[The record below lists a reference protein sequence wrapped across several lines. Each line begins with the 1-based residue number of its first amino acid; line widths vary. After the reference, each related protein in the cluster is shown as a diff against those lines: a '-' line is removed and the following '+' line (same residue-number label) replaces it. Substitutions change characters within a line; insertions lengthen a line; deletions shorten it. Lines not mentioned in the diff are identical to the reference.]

1 MELDTVDLRHWMT
14 RGWCLL
20 GDGAFSYVS
29 VPIIPDRDAKVFDD
43 AGYVAS
49 ATVRGQDLKSH
60 NDIFAPEKH
69 VGSGFCLL
77 KEYLP
82 YLDVDYCVSTYW
94 FHASRV
100 NADHFCHDGNAHS
113 TLHVGALTAA
123 LERRTVIEEGPT
135 PRPYLHVFKLR
146 SPRALQK
153 TWAEDDGDPRAYNPN
168 KVSRYI
174 NRYECP
180 GSVSLVGHIKNF
192 EMVDT
197 IRVDVDASVITFDA
211 LPDELKERILP
222 YVHEPV

>member
-1 MELDTVDLRHWMT
+1 MELDTVDLRHWTT
-14 RGWCLL
+14 RGWYVL

-69 VGSGFCLL
+69 VGSGLCLL

-82 YLDVDYCVSTYW
+82 YLDVDYCVSAYW
-94 FHASRV
+94 FHASRL
-100 NADHFCHDGNAHS
+100 NADQFYRGGHAME

-123 LERRTVIEEGPT
+123 LERRTVIEEGPA

-146 SPRALQK
+146 NPQALQK
-153 TWAEDDGDPRAYNPN
+153 TWVVDAGDPGAHNPD

-197 IRVDVDASVITFDA
+197 IRVDADASVITFDA
-211 LPDELKERILP
+211 LPDELKERFLP
-222 YVHEPV
+222 YV

>member
-1 MELDTVDLRHWMT
+1 MKLDTVDLRHWMP
-14 RGWCLL
+14 WSAYALES
-20 GDGAFSYVS
+20 FSYVS
-29 VPIIPDRDAKVFDD
+29 VPIIPDRDAKVFYDT
-43 AGYVAS
+43 GYIAS
-49 ATVRGQDLKSH
+49 ATAWGQDLKSH

-69 VGSGFCLL
+69 IGSGLCLL

-100 NADHFCHDGNAHS
+100 NADHFYHDGNAHS

-123 LERRTVIEEGPT
+123 LERRTVLEEGDT

-153 TWAEDDGDPRAYNPN
+153 TWVEDDGEPGAHNPD
-168 KVSRYI
+168 KVSRYL
-174 NRYECP
+174 NTYECP

-197 IRVDVDASVITFDA
+197 IRVGVDASVITFDA
-211 LPDELKERILP
+211 LPDELKERFLP
-222 YVHEPV
+222 YV

>member
-1 MELDTVDLRHWMT
+1 MELDTVDLRHWWT
-14 RGWCLL
+14 GRTYGH
-20 GDGAFSYVS
+20 GAFSYVS
-29 VPIIPDRDAKVFDD
+29 APIVPDRDAKVFD
-43 AGYVAS
+43 ATGYIAS
-49 ATVRGQDLKSH
+49 DFIAEKKSH
-60 NDIFAPEKH
+60 NDLFDPTKTGA
-69 VGSGFCLL
+69 SGYFLL

-94 FHASRV
+94 FHASRL
-100 NADHFCHDGNAHS
+100 NADQFYHGDHAME

-123 LERRTVIEEGPT
+123 LERRTVIEEGPA

-146 SPRALQK
+146 NPQALQK
-153 TWAEDDGDPRAYNPN
+153 TWVVDAGDPGAHNPD

-197 IRVDVDASVITFDA
+197 IRVDADASVITFDA
-211 LPDELKERILP
+211 LPDELKERFLP
-222 YVHEPV
+222 YV

>member
-1 MELDTVDLRHWMT
+1 MELDTVDLRHWRAGRT
-14 RGWCLL
+14 YGH
-20 GDGAFSYVS
+20 GAFSYVS
-29 VPIIPDRDAKVFDD
+29 VPIVPDRDAKVFYA

-49 ATVRGQDLKSH
+49 ATVAENNLKSH
-60 NDIFAPEKH
+60 NDLFDPTKTGA
-69 VGSGFCLL
+69 SGYFLL

-82 YLDVDYCVSTYW
+82 YLDVDYCVSAYW
-94 FHASRV
+94 FHSSRL
-100 NADHFCHDGNAHS
+100 NADNFYHDGHAME

-153 TWAEDDGDPRAYNPN
+153 TWVEDDGEPKAYSPH

-211 LPDELKERILP
+211 LPDELKERIQP
-222 YVHEPV
+222 YVQYPV